1 MSNNFEI
8 TVLKKLDNMDNKFT
22 NMILENRTILNEH
35 TKTLA
40 KHGKILDEHTKTL
53 AKHGKIL
60 DEHTKT
66 LAKHGKILDEH
77 TKMISENRKM
87 IELNGKKI
95 SENREMIELNGKKI
109 SENREMI
116 ELNGKKISENKD
128 MILANKNVI
137 LNLVKKVD
145 ENTKAIEDLSTVAYS
160 AYKGYENNIGKMRKE
175 NKRLTDISEENQ
187 QEHQFF
193 KKDLRSLHS
202 KILNHNTRISLL
214 EKIKKQKEEIKI

>member
-53 AKHGKIL
+53 AKHS
-60 DEHTKT
+60 
-66 LAKHGKILDEH
+66 KILDEH
-77 TKMISENRKM
+77 TKMISENRK
-87 IELNGKKI
+87 
-95 SENREMIELNGKKI
+95 MIELNGKKI

>member
-109 SENREMI
+109 SEN
-116 ELNGKKISENKD
+116 KD

-145 ENTKAIEDLSTVAYS
+145 ENIKAIEDLSTVAYS

>member
-1 MSNNFEI
+1 
-8 TVLKKLDNMDNKFT
+8 
-22 NMILENRTILNEH
+22 
-35 TKTLA
+35 
-40 KHGKILDEHTKTL
+40 
-53 AKHGKIL
+53 
-60 DEHTKT
+60 
-66 LAKHGKILDEH
+66 
-77 TKMISENRKM
+77 M

-145 ENTKAIEDLSTVAYS
+145 ENIKAIEDLSTVAYS
-160 AYKGYENNIGKMRKE
+160 AYKGYENNIEKMRKE

>member
-60 DEHTKT
+60 DGHTKT

-95 SENREMIELNGKKI
+95 SD
-109 SENREMI
+109 NREMI

-145 ENTKAIEDLSTVAYS
+145 ENIKAIEDLSTVAYS

>member
-66 LAKHGKILDEH
+66 LAKHSKILDEH
-77 TKMISENRKM
+77 TKMISENRK
-87 IELNGKKI
+87 
-95 SENREMIELNGKKI
+95 
-109 SENREMI
+109 MI

-145 ENTKAIEDLSTVAYS
+145 ENIKAIEDLSTVAYS

>member
-66 LAKHGKILDEH
+66 LAKHSKILDEH
-77 TKMISENRKM
+77 TKMISENRK
-87 IELNGKKI
+87 
-95 SENREMIELNGKKI
+95 
-109 SENREMI
+109 MI

>member
-60 DEHTKT
+60 DGHTKT

-95 SENREMIELNGKKI
+95 SEN
-109 SENREMI
+109 
-116 ELNGKKISENKD
+116 KD

-145 ENTKAIEDLSTVAYS
+145 ENIKAIEDLSTVAYS

>member
-60 DEHTKT
+60 DEHTK
-66 LAKHGKILDEH
+66 
-77 TKMISENRKM
+77 MISENRKM

-95 SENREMIELNGKKI
+95 SENRK
-109 SENREMI
+109 MI

-145 ENTKAIEDLSTVAYS
+145 ENIKAIEDLSTVAYS

>member
-60 DEHTKT
+60 DEHTK
-66 LAKHGKILDEH
+66 
-77 TKMISENRKM
+77 MISENRK
-87 IELNGKKI
+87 
-95 SENREMIELNGKKI
+95 
-109 SENREMI
+109 MI

-145 ENTKAIEDLSTVAYS
+145 ENIKAIEDLSTVAYS

>member
-60 DEHTKT
+60 DEHTK
-66 LAKHGKILDEH
+66 
-77 TKMISENRKM
+77 MISENRK
-87 IELNGKKI
+87 
-95 SENREMIELNGKKI
+95 MIELNGKKI

>member
-77 TKMISENRKM
+77 TKMISENRK
-87 IELNGKKI
+87 
-95 SENREMIELNGKKI
+95 MIELNGKKI

>member
-60 DEHTKT
+60 DEHTK
-66 LAKHGKILDEH
+66 
-77 TKMISENRKM
+77 MISENRKM

-95 SENREMIELNGKKI
+95 LENREMIELNGKKI

-145 ENTKAIEDLSTVAYS
+145 ENIKAIEDLSTVAYS

>member
-66 LAKHGKILDEH
+66 LAKHSKILDEH
-77 TKMISENRKM
+77 TKMISENRK
-87 IELNGKKI
+87 
-95 SENREMIELNGKKI
+95 MIELNGKKI